1 MKKWARLLSYMFVF
15 VLLFT
20 TPVTALAQT
29 PSTLKTPKP
38 ADALNDAEQ
47 QMIQQ
52 TMAQMTPEE
61 KIGQLVMP
69 STHDNDQNMP
79 NEDTKE
85 LIQEYK
91 AGSVIIYG
99 NRDASTTAE
108 YNNQLQEWAAET
120 PMSIP
125 LFSAA
130 GLVYGVNEHDTDE
143 TAIKHKMGNSAYS
156 SLIAVVQVGG
166 DN

>member
-1 MKKWARLLSYMFVF
+1 MKKWARLLSYMLLF

-20 TPVTALAQT
+20 TPVTDLAQT

-91 AGSVIIYG
+91 AGSVI
-99 NRDASTTAE
+99 RSE
-108 YNNQLQEWAAET
+108 ERR
-120 PMSIP
+120 
-125 LFSAA
+125 
-130 GLVYGVNEHDTDE
+130 
-143 TAIKHKMGNSAYS
+143 
-156 SLIAVVQVGG
+156 VGKECT
-166 DN
+166 